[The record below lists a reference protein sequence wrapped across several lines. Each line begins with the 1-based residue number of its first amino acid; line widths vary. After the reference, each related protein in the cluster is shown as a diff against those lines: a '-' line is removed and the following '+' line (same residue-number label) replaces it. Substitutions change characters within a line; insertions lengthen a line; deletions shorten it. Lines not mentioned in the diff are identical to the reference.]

1 MRNMSYKLSLTALT
15 LAILPLLYVEAWL
28 SLVAALM
35 AYALAAK
42 LANQHMDRAFRIK
55 GPAAP
60 RTFRGRSQHGR
71 ARLDKA

>member
-1 MRNMSYKLSLTALT
+1 VRNMSYKLSLIVLT

-28 SLVAALM
+28 SLGAALI

-42 LANQHMDRAFRIK
+42 LANQHMDRAFLVK

-60 RTFRGRSQHGR
+60 KTFRGRPQLDR
-71 ARLDKA
+71 AKLNKA